1 MVKIERQRYILFK
14 IIREDETHLEQQEF
28 LKSIWQ
34 SIWRY
39 FGMKEAN
46 KIGLW
51 LLELNLEKNFAIL
64 RCTHKTKE
72 ILISALTF
80 ITEIN
85 KKSIIL
91 TPIKSS
97 GTIRTIKKFK
107 NLIIK

>member
-1 MVKIERQRYILFK
+1 MFKNERQRYILFK
-14 IIREDETHLEQQEF
+14 IIREDNAYFEQQEF
-28 LKSIWQ
+28 LRSIWQ

-51 LLELNLEKNFAIL
+51 LLEMNLEKNFIII

-80 ITEIN
+80 LNEVN
-85 KKSIIL
+85 EKKVIIS
-91 TPIKSS
+91 PIKSS
-97 GTIRTIKKFK
+97 GTIRTIKRIK
-107 NLIIK
+107 NQIFN